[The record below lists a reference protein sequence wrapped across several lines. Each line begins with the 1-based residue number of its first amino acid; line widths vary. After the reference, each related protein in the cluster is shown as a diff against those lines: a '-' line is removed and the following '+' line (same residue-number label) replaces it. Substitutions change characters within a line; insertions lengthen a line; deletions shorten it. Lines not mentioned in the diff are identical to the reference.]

1 MTAATIVPE
10 PAEDEGGPLAV
21 FQNGG
26 FLRLWLSQAAT
37 QIGGNMVL
45 FGLTVIVFN
54 STKSNTAVSALILT
68 FLVPAVLFSAVAG
81 VYVDRVDRRL
91 ILIATNIL
99 RGLAFVALYL
109 AGGNLAVILLLNVA
123 VSTVTVF
130 FAPAELAMI
139 PVLVPRRQ
147 LLAAN
152 GIFTL
157 TLNAAF
163 AVGFALLGPL
173 VVKVAGPEAVILV
186 VAGLY
191 FLAAVFCVTLPASPP
206 PPSTDEEHH
215 GGLGVGEAE
224 RAVETT
230 FVQLREGFSF
240 IRANRSIGWSL
251 IYLGITA
258 SLIGVLGVLGPAFAQ
273 QTLGLAAEDFAVVV
287 LPLGFGIV
295 TGILLLNSYGRLFPR
310 RRVIEGGLIAL
321 GILLAALSAAGPIS
335 RLLQRADQPGGLDL
349 SGGDVA
355 AGRRRG
361 HRLLRGHRL
370 RAGRHPVPDAAP
382 GGPARGRPRPGV
394 RRARD
399 ARLDRQLPA
408 DHRRRADLGA
418 GRHDRGHLRHGDRGD
433 DHRVRLGGD
442 ARQALGSGKARRG
455 RSGRDRRLRH
465 RPRIRASVRDRGDQ
479 PADPGQAA
487 ARSRSGSRA
496 RARRRTTP
504 RRPRRWSRSA
514 PARPTRPTATRPPPM
529 ARVAVVFT
537 GGTIST
543 AYDPAAGGN
552 VPVLDGAAILARTPG
567 LDAIADVVPIDR
579 GRTPASHFT
588 FPVLL
593 DIAADLR
600 AALAD
605 PSIDGAVVVQGTDT
619 IEETSFCWDL
629 VLDGSKPVVVT
640 GAMRASDEAGFDGPA
655 NLRDAIR
662 VAAAESMREAGV
674 VVSLGGTIEPA
685 DDVTKMHAS
694 ALDTF
699 ASPNGGS
706 LGRVDGS
713 GVRLVRR
720 RAGRR
725 HVATARAA
733 ERVHL
738 VTATVAM
745 DGSLLDAAVG
755 AGADGSSSRRP
766 GPATRTRP
774 CWRRRSARW
783 PPGSRSL
790 SRPAVRPAGRGPAT
804 RSRRRRSLGGGRRDP
819 GRPAV
824 RGQGPRRARA
834 RPRRGA
840 GSGRA

>member
-1 MTAATIVPE
+1 MTAAATVPE

-109 AGGNLAVILLLNVA
+109 AGGNLALILLLNVA

-186 VAGLY
+186 VASLY

-349 SGGDVA
+349 SGVTSLLAVVVVIAFFAGIAYGLVAIPSQTQLQEDLPEDVR
-355 AGRRRG
+355 GRVFGVLGMLVSIASFLPIIVVGRISELVGTTAVIFVMAIGVMITGFVSVATRG
-361 HRLLRGHRL
+361 KLSEAEKHGGVDPGATDAFAIALESE
-370 RAGRHPVPDAAP
+370 RASETVATNPLIPAKPPLEPVGVPGPSSPAHDAQAAP
-382 GGPARGRPRPGV
+382 PLVPERTG
-394 RRARD
+394 
-399 ARLDRQLPA
+399 
-408 DHRRRADLGA
+408 
-418 GRHDRGHLRHGDRGD
+418 
-433 DHRVRLGGD
+433 
-442 ARQALGSGKARRG
+442 
-455 RSGRDRRLRH
+455 
-465 RPRIRASVRDRGDQ
+465 
-479 PADPGQAA
+479 PADP
-487 ARSRSGSRA
+487 
-496 RARRRTTP
+496 T
-504 RRPRRWSRSA
+504 
-514 PARPTRPTATRPPPM
+514 
-529 ARVAVVFT
+529 
-537 GGTIST
+537 
-543 AYDPAAGGN
+543 
-552 VPVLDGAAILARTPG
+552 
-567 LDAIADVVPIDR
+567 DR
-579 GRTPASHFT
+579 
-588 FPVLL
+588 
-593 DIAADLR
+593 D
-600 AALAD
+600 
-605 PSIDGAVVVQGTDT
+605 
-619 IEETSFCWDL
+619 
-629 VLDGSKPVVVT
+629 
-640 GAMRASDEAGFDGPA
+640 
-655 NLRDAIR
+655 
-662 VAAAESMREAGV
+662 
-674 VVSLGGTIEPA
+674 
-685 DDVTKMHAS
+685 
-694 ALDTF
+694 
-699 ASPNGGS
+699 
-706 LGRVDGS
+706 
-713 GVRLVRR
+713 
-720 RAGRR
+720 
-725 HVATARAA
+725 
-733 ERVHL
+733 
-738 VTATVAM
+738 
-745 DGSLLDAAVG
+745 
-755 AGADGSSSRRP
+755 
-766 GPATRTRP
+766 
-774 CWRRRSARW
+774 
-783 PPGSRSL
+783 
-790 SRPAVRPAGRGPAT
+790 
-804 RSRRRRSLGGGRRDP
+804 
-819 GRPAV
+819 
-824 RGQGPRRARA
+824 
-834 RPRRGA
+834 
-840 GSGRA
+840 